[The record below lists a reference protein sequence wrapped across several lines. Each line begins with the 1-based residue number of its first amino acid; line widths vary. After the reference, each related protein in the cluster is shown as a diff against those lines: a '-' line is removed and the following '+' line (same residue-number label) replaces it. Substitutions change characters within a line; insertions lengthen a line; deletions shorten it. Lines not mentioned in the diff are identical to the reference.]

1 MMAKITLMIRGE
13 VLVGLPRT
21 GRFDSFTRPTQKKG
35 NKMKLRYLTI
45 VDRYGRKDDP
55 VLQFWSDNHIRW
67 MDVPSVE
74 CKEDKVDIC
83 ETNMEEG
90 YVY

>member
-1 MMAKITLMIRGE
+1 
-13 VLVGLPRT
+13 
-21 GRFDSFTRPTQKKG
+21 
-35 NKMKLRYLTI
+35 MKLRYLTI